1 MLRCFRNL
9 ASIALLLALTGCRV
23 ALSTFNPHGP
33 AADRI
38 ARLSWIM
45 TIVFLAVSVVMW
57 ILFAY
62 AFYRRRGSLAE
73 HEPVESGGGEM
84 WIAIGGL
91 IVPFVVL
98 TAFFVAGLSL
108 LSDFPIQGAEARA
121 GLTRAQMAQDMK
133 PNILIIGHQ
142 WWWEIRY
149 LNDDPA
155 KEFTTANEL
164 HLPAGRPTNI
174 ELETADVIHSFWIPA
189 LDGKIDLI
197 PGQSNYIRLIGSQPG
212 TYAGQC
218 AVYCGAEH
226 ALMRLLAVVQTPAN
240 YQAWLENQRKPGA
253 VPATPQAKVGEQ
265 IFVNGPCALCHT
277 VRGTSAAGA
286 VAPDLT
292 HIGSRKML
300 ASDVYANNNAYL
312 EAWIANAQ
320 SLKPECEMP
329 DLTQFSGVQ
338 LTDLVAYLRQLK

>member
-1 MLRCFRNL
+1 MFRCFRNL
-9 ASIALLLALTGCRV
+9 ASITLLLFLTGCSD
-23 ALSTFNPHGP
+23 ALSTLNPHGP
-33 AADRI
+33 AAHSI
-38 ARLSWIM
+38 AGLSWFM
-45 TIVFLAVSVVMW
+45 TILFLVVSLVMW

-91 IVPFVVL
+91 IVPFIVL
-98 TAFFVAGLSL
+98 TGLFVAGLSL
-108 LSDFPIQGAEARA
+108 LSDFPIPAAHAR
-121 GLTRAQMAQDMK
+121 TRAQMAQSMK

-149 LNDDPA
+149 LNDDPS

-164 HLPAGRPTNI
+164 HLPTGRPMNI
-174 ELETADVIHSFWIPA
+174 ELTTADVIHSFWVPA

-197 PGQSNYIRLIGSQPG
+197 PGQPNYIRILASQPG

-218 AVYCGAEH
+218 ATYCGAEH
-226 ALMRLLAVVQTPAN
+226 ALMRLLAVAQTPAN
-240 YQAWLENQRKPGA
+240 YQSWLENQRKPGH
-253 VPATPQAKVGEQ
+253 VPTTPQAKAGEDA
-265 IFVNGPCALCHT
+265 FVNGPCALCHT
-277 VRGTSAAGA
+277 VRGTGAAGI

-300 ASDVYANNNAYL
+300 ASGVYANNNAFL
-312 EAWIANAQ
+312 EAWITNAQ